1 MLVENPGSLKMN
13 RVAPPM
19 FVPSIVIVTR
29 VPRCAPVGLTF
40 CSVGGAVW
48 ADAVDAAA
56 RIAIVRLTTGVRL
69 YRTTLFAPC
78 TDSNH

>member
-40 CSVGGAVW
+40 
-48 ADAVDAAA
+48 
-56 RIAIVRLTTGVRL
+56 
-69 YRTTLFAPC
+69 
-78 TDSNH
+78 